1 MNRHL
6 MLACAAAGLLSTT
19 AGTALAYNPTV
30 DEVAAAQASQ
40 SLAALQR
47 PMTAAFKDDR
57 LEDVIAFLTQ
67 TTGVNFDVRWLETG
81 AGATT
86 GLDRDATITLEVTT
100 PAPAISILERII
112 AKVSDDF
119 DKATWQVSK
128 YGEIVV
134 GPRSRLNADKRMR
147 VYDIQDLVFSI
158 PSFEDVPELDV
169 SSVLNQSQ
177 GRGGGGGGGNIFNTT
192 NTAAGETTPKEELV
206 NKIIEIIETSIESEQ
221 WQANGGDGGAITVY
235 HGTTLLITAPDY
247 IHRQLEAYSF
257 GG

>member
-1 MNRHL
+1 MSRHTL
-6 MLACAAAGLLSTT
+6 LALAAAGIVLGT
-19 AGTALAYNPTV
+19 AGTTLAYNPTV
-30 DEVAAAQASQ
+30 DEVAAQQART

-47 PMTAAFKDDR
+47 PMTATFNDDR

-81 AGATT
+81 AAAAS
-86 GLDRDATITLEVTT
+86 GLDRDATVTLEITT
-100 PAPAISILERII
+100 EAPAINILERVL

-147 VYDIQDLVFSI
+147 VYDIQDLVFSV

-192 NTAAGETTPKEELV
+192 NTAPAEATSQQDMV

-221 WQANGGDGGAITVY
+221 WQANGGDGGVITVY
-235 HGTTLLITAPDY
+235 HGSTLLITAPDY